1 MGGGREGKGR
11 DGRGKGREGK
21 GREGGLAC
29 EQGLLLPGLGGRLGG
44 VGQ

>member
-1 MGGGREGKGR
+1 MGGGRE
-11 DGRGKGREGK
+11 GKGREGK

>member
-1 MGGGREGKGR
+1 MGG
-11 DGRGKGREGK
+11 GREGK

-29 EQGLLLPGLGGRLGG
+29 EQGLLLPGLGGGLGG